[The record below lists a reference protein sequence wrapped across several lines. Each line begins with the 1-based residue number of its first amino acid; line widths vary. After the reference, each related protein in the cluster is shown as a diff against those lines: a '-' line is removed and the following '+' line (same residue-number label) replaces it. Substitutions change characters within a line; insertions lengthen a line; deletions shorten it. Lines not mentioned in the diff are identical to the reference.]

1 MSSEEKSAWT
11 QLVLAIGTWAV
22 YAFIILSRGITT
34 ALADVPYVST
44 LLWTIGVSIVG
55 SIIVNIVVAIVT
67 RDSGKKDTRDKAIYR
82 FGEYFGRWFLIVAAL
97 GAMLMAM
104 AEWPFF
110 WIANV
115 IYLGF
120 VLSTVLAS
128 VLKIVAYR
136 RGIQSW

>member
-1 MSSEEKSAWT
+1 MSSEEKTAWIG
-11 QLVLAIGTWAV
+11 LVLAIGTYAV
-22 YAFIILSRGITT
+22 YAGIILSQGLATP
-34 ALADVPYVST
+34 LADVPYIST

-55 SIIVNIVVAIVT
+55 SIIVQIAVSIVT
-67 RDSGKKDTRDKAIYR
+67 RDTGKKDRRDKEIYR

-97 GAMLMAM
+97 GAMVMAM
-104 AEWPFF
+104 AEWPYF